1 MADHLAG
8 NKDAPVCNKIYSTLN
23 RALKRFIK
31 RVNLMDYQYG
41 MVYTH

>member
-23 RALKRFIK
+23 GALKRFIIK
-31 RVNLMDYQYG
+31 RVNLMDYG